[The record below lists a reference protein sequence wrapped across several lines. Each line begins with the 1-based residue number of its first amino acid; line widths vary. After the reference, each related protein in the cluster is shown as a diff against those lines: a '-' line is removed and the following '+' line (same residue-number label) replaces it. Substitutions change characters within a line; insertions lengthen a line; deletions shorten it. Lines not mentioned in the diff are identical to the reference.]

1 MLSEKQQTE
10 LLAAFPV
17 LRSLPPQLLQKVI
30 SEGQYLSSA
39 TGNITFD
46 EGDAC
51 SSYVMVTSGSIRVIR
66 STSSGRELLLYRV
79 TPGED
84 CILTVSCLLGDCAY
98 QARGIVEADLT
109 FVVVPRAVF
118 MQLIEQSPEFRTAIF
133 RFFGDRLTR
142 LMELIEA
149 TTFRR
154 LDRRLAMLLLT
165 RGPVIATTHQYL
177 ADELGSVREV
187 ISRILEEFQAQN
199 FVRLERGQVCVLDEA
214 ALREQ
219 AHATL

>member
-1 MLSEKQQTE
+1 VLSEKQQTE

-109 FVVVPRAVF
+109 FAVVSRAVF

-199 FVRLERGQVCVLDEA
+199 FVRLERGQVYVLDEA

>member
-199 FVRLERGQVCVLDEA
+199 FVRLERGQVYVLDEA

-219 AHATL
+219 AHAAL

>member
-1 MLSEKQQTE
+1 VLSEKQQTE

-133 RFFGDRLTR
+133 HFFGDRLTR

-199 FVRLERGQVCVLDEA
+199 LVRLERGQVYVLNEG

-219 AHATL
+219 AHAAS

>member
-199 FVRLERGQVCVLDEA
+199 FVRLERGQVYVLDEA

>member
-1 MLSEKQQTE
+1 VLSENQRAE

-17 LRSLPPQLLQKVI
+17 LRSLPPQLWQKVI
-30 SEGQYLSSA
+30 SEGQYLCRSNGSIA
-39 TGNITFD
+39 FD

-51 SSYVMVTSGSIRVIR
+51 RSSVMVTAGSIRVIR
-66 STSSGRELLLYRV
+66 STRSGRELLLYRI

-109 FVVVPRAVF
+109 FVAVPRAVF

-133 RFFGDRLTR
+133 RFFGERVTR

-154 LDRRLAMLLLT
+154 LDRRLAMLLVT

-199 FVRLERGQVCVLDEA
+199 FVRLERGQVYVLDEA

-219 AHATL
+219 AYAAL